1 MYFTNEGTIKLSLVF
16 NCETTRNLSHYQL
29 FIAEQ
34 TRGKLILWSGS
45 LHIAIENGQDEI
57 DFQDNKRIN
66 IKLNII
72 IFLNLQIQIVK

>member
-1 MYFTNEGTIKLSLVF
+1 MYYNITNEGTIKLSLVF

-57 DFQDNKRIN
+57 DFQANKIEPN
-66 IKLNII
+66 H
-72 IFLNLQIQIVK
+72 FS

>member
-1 MYFTNEGTIKLSLVF
+1 MF

-57 DFQDNKRIN
+57 DFQANKRID
-66 IKLNII
+66 IILNLI
-72 IFLNLQIQIVK
+72 IFLNLQIQIIK